1 MGGRCC
7 GSRDIVCTIMAELPA
22 RTVIRTVI
30 MCAGGAALACLSACT
45 APSGAPSAP
54 NAPHKATTA
63 NAATVPVRLATEAPP
78 PTTGARFPV
87 VTPSPGWRRI
97 PGPAVDGGYDAVT
110 ATGPDDAWAAGS
122 EGGTG
127 APPDYGH
134 PVIVHWNG
142 TRWTRM
148 DLPASTREL
157 TGFTSVA
164 ATSAANVW
172 AAGGSAGSARYFVYH
187 FDGVRW
193 TGVPLPPVADINAPV
208 AGMAVTQDGHVW
220 VVGTGGRGP
229 FFLRWDGAAWTEL
242 SVPRMQPV
250 GIVAR
255 TSTDVWVT
263 GSIGQM
269 YHWDGK
275 RWTRAATPASQT
287 GSVPHMIALAADD
300 VWAVGGAGG
309 GNLYANANP
318 VQGIGMHFTRPHSA
332 VLHWN
337 GRAWRW
343 VALPRSV
350 GPLTGIA
357 PDGAGGVWITAAS
370 DQPGSLYLHWRAGRW
385 TRVYASPPPS
395 PGAEEDPAVAEIPGS
410 LQVWSVGA
418 GGPDGG
424 NIELFTP

>member
-1 MGGRCC
+1 VCGG
-7 GSRDIVCTIMAELPA
+7 L
-22 RTVIRTVI
+22 
-30 MCAGGAALACLSACT
+30 AALACLSACT
-45 APSGAPSAP
+45 ATSGAPP
-54 NAPHKATTA
+54 VLNAPRKA
-63 NAATVPVRLATEAPP
+63 AATHAVTVPVRLATEAPP

-87 VTPSPGWRRI
+87 VTLSPGWRRI
-97 PGPAVDGGYDAVT
+97 PGPAVNGGYDAVT

-122 EGGTG
+122 EGGSG
-127 APPDYGH
+127 APPDHGH
-134 PVIVHWNG
+134 PVVVHWNG
-142 TRWTRM
+142 TGWTRM
-148 DLPASTREL
+148 DLPASTSEL
-157 TGFTSVA
+157 TGFTSIV
-164 ATSAANVW
+164 ATSATDVW

-193 TGVPLPPVADINAPV
+193 TGIPLPPVADINAPV
-208 AGMAVTQDGHVW
+208 AGMAVTPDGHVW
-220 VVGTGGRGP
+220 VVGSGVKGP
-229 FFLRWDGAAWTEL
+229 YFLRWDGAAWTQL
-242 SVPRMQPV
+242 PLPSIQPV

-255 TSTDVWVT
+255 TNTDVWVT
-263 GSIGQM
+263 GSTGQM
-269 YHWDGK
+269 YHWDGV

-318 VQGIGMHFTRPHSA
+318 LQGIGMHFTGPSSA

-350 GPLTGIA
+350 GLLTGIA

-370 DQPGSLYLHWRAGRW
+370 NQPGSLYLHWRAGRW
-385 TRVYASPPPS
+385 TRVYAPPPPS
-395 PGAEEDPAVAEIPGS
+395 PSTEEDTAVAEIPGS

-418 GGPDGG
+418 GGLDGG